1 MTDTAQP
8 AESRRIRQTL
18 ETALL
23 NPVRAFR
30 LRYLPLLMVYFA
42 YGALGIITIAET
54 FWIKSALTM
63 TPAELAAL
71 SVWLTLPWTIK
82 MVFGELVDA
91 VPIMGSQRKV
101 YVLIGG
107 ALVAVGLLV
116 LAGAAGQWL
125 TFAEPQNLYRLG
137 SFLSVVGV
145 VLQDVA
151 ADAMSTEVVDRHH
164 PDGTPRDPKEVN
176 RDLGMVQVLGRLALS
191 FGMVAVAGVAG
202 LLASVYSYET
212 VFLLGLLIPLI
223 SVSGA
228 LLIHIPPTETRPV
241 DWRILGGG
249 LAFGATVA
257 LLAVTGMPFGQ
268 EIVFVF
274 SMVVVSAMLWRIVR
288 DLDPRTQETI
298 FYAAVIIFIFR
309 ATPLV
314 GQGYTWFT
322 IDVLGFDEAFQ
333 GTLNQIGAVLALL
346 GTWLFSDAIT
356 RRPVPVVLFWL
367 TIIGTA
373 LSLPSLALTLGISDW
388 TEANLGFGA
397 RTIAIIDTAASS
409 PFMQLSMIPLLT
421 LCAIYAPPKRRA
433 TWFALMSS
441 LMNLA
446 LVASALQTKY
456 VNMALVVDRGHYD
469 NLPELLALVMA
480 IGLVAPLTAILLLGR
495 KLNGTQQTSASQA
508 S

>member
-1 MTDTAQP
+1 MTDARGPGWQ
-8 AESRRIRQTL
+8 RMRDRL
-18 ETALL
+18 EAALL
-23 NPVRAFR
+23 SPVRAFR

-42 YGALGIITIAET
+42 YGALGIITIAES
-54 FWIKSALTM
+54 FWIKSALTL
-63 TPAELAAL
+63 TPSELAAL

-91 VPIMGSQRKV
+91 VPVFGSQRRA

-107 ALVAVGLLV
+107 ALVAAGLV
-116 LAGAAGQWL
+116 TLAGAAGGWL
-125 TFAEPQNLYRLG
+125 TLAPPQDLYRIG

-151 ADAMSTEVVDRHH
+151 ADAMSTEVVERTD
-164 PDGTPRDPKEVN
+164 PDGTPRDPAAVN

-191 FGMVAVAGVAG
+191 LGMVAVAGLG
-202 LLASVYSYET
+202 GWLASVVSYEA
-212 VFLLGLLIPLI
+212 VFLSGLVIPLI

-228 LLIHIPPTETRPV
+228 LLIRVNHAAPRPV

-257 LLAVTGMPFGQ
+257 ALAVTGVPYGQ
-268 EIVFVF
+268 EIVFVI
-274 SMVVVSAMLWRIVR
+274 SMSVVIAMLWRVVG
-288 DLDPRTQETI
+288 DLGAETQRTV
-298 FYAAVIIFIFR
+298 FFAAIIIFAFR

-333 GTLNQIGAVLALL
+333 GTLNQIGALLALL

-356 RRPVPVVLFWL
+356 GRPIAQVLFWL
-367 TIIGTA
+367 TIVATV
-373 LSLPSLALTLGISDW
+373 LSLPSLALTLGISEW
-388 TEANLGFGA
+388 TEATFGFGA

-409 PFMQLSMIPLLT
+409 PFLQLSMIPLLT
-421 LCAIYAPPKRRA
+421 LCAIYAPERRRA
-433 TWFALMSS
+433 TWFALMGS

-446 LVASALQTKY
+446 LVAAALQTKY
-456 VNMALVVDRGHYD
+456 LNQLFVVDRGAYA
-469 NLPELLALVMA
+469 NLPLLLATVMA
-480 IGLVAPLTAILLLGR
+480 IGLVVPLAAIGLFGR
-495 KLNGTQQTSASQA
+495 KLTGAAAASTR
-508 S
+508 

>member
-1 MTDTAQP
+1 MTYLTSP
-8 AESRRIRQTL
+8 AVHRLRQKL

-23 NPVRAFR
+23 TPIRAFR

-42 YGALGIITIAET
+42 YGALGLITIAES
-54 FWIKSALTM
+54 FWIKSALTL
-63 TPAELAAL
+63 TPSELAAL

-91 VPIMGSQRKV
+91 VPVFGSRRRA

-107 ALVAVGLLV
+107 TLVALGLLT
-116 LAGAAGQWL
+116 LAGAAGGWL
-125 TFAEPQNLYRLG
+125 SFAPPADLYRIG

-151 ADAMSTEVVDRHH
+151 ADAMSTEVVDREN
-164 PDGTPRDPKEVN
+164 PDGTPRNPEDVN

-191 FGMVAVAGVAG
+191 LGLVVVAG
-202 LLASVYSYET
+202 LGGWLASLFSYET
-212 VFLLGLLIPLI
+212 VFLCGLIIPLI

-228 LLIHIPPTETRPV
+228 ILIDINTTGTRAV

-249 LAFGATVA
+249 LAFGAAVMA
-257 LLAVTGMPFGQ
+257 MAVTGVPYAQ
-268 EIVFVF
+268 EIVFVV
-274 SMVVVSAMLWRIVR
+274 SMAVVSAMLWHIVG
-288 DLDPRTQETI
+288 DLDRKTQKTI
-298 FYAAVIIFIFR
+298 FYAAIIIFAFR

-333 GTLNQIGAVLALL
+333 GTLAQIGALLALV
-346 GTWLFSDAIT
+346 GTWIFSDAIT
-356 RRPVPVVLFWL
+356 GRPIPVVLFWL
-367 TIIGTA
+367 TIIATL
-373 LSLPSLALTLGISDW
+373 LSLPSLALTLGINEW
-388 TEANLGFGA
+388 TEAAFGFGA

-409 PFMQLSMIPLLT
+409 PFLQLSMIPLLT
-421 LCAIYAPPKRRA
+421 LCAIYAPPQRRA
-433 TWFALMSS
+433 TWFALMGS

-456 VNMALVVDRGHYD
+456 LNQVFVVDRGAYE
-469 NLPELLALVMA
+469 NLPLLLGVVMA
-480 IGLVAPLTAILLLGR
+480 IGLVVPLAAILLFGN
-495 KLNGTQQTSASQA
+495 KLDGAEVAREQ
-508 S
+508 